1 MPTLGKYVE
10 AMDDENNLLYPKTVA
25 AQVIYSAG
33 QMLPGKIAELEGNI
47 RNVDQKVDN
56 VKNEV
61 DNAKNDN
68 NQIYPTLKGRLD
80 AMDTRTKTNTDEIA
94 NARDRK
100 GVIHPNLKARL
111 DAMDTDFETT
121 KNEIEQARGGE
132 NSLGDRLT
140 TIVNGN
146 QTTLDEVIKARD
158 GETDL
163 DARLDKMQ
171 TTITTTSNQ
180 VTQAMTD
187 DLGVTHPTLQV
198 RLDTMRQDAERTDTE
213 VVNAR
218 TSQNFPNAPYAN
230 LKARLDAM
238 DVGTNEVKKEISD
251 ARGVGNA
258 TLKDRLDDMQNQI
271 NAGGGGGG
279 GATIQEVVDARTDN
293 ITTPNV
299 IHNSLGDRLDSMQTN
314 INNKVDKSK
323 VNQEARPLTI
333 VERTDTADIKVGS
346 GVAFHDIATNTYIG
360 GIGIGD
366 GDSNG
371 IPFKSEPV
379 HITPANIKHQIWT
392 SETAPIDENAT
403 NNTIAKRNN
412 DGQLYAKAYRL
423 FDTNGIYKGALD
435 CSATPMVGDP
445 IWWNN
450 VTARNSTIW
459 NEENLPIESG
469 DFNPWIGGYN
479 GGGFDVVGQG
489 RYNRIGDMV
498 TIQINVR
505 STNKNN
511 PTGQLV
517 LGGLPFAAKEGLC
530 SASISYFTGF
540 ILGQGKQ
547 LSAYCAP
554 TTSNILFAKNSPNDG
569 STFEPLNSTTETGN
583 NIEFALS
590 MSYRVN

>member
-80 AMDTRTKTNTDEIA
+80 AMDTRTKTNTDEIV

-100 GVIHPNLKARL
+100 GVVHPNLKARL
-111 DAMDTDFETT
+111 DAMDTDFDTT
-121 KNEIEQARGGE
+121 KNEVEQARGGE
-132 NSLGDRLT
+132 ISLGDRITNLA
-140 TIVNGN
+140 NGN
-146 QTTLDEVIKARD
+146 QVTLDEVIKARN
-158 GETDL
+158 GEIDL
-163 DARLDKMQ
+163 DTRLDKMQ
-171 TTITTTSNQ
+171 DTITETSNR

-198 RLDTMRQDAERTDTE
+198 RLDRMRQSAERTDTE

-218 TSQNFPNAPYAN
+218 TSPNFPNAPYAN

-238 DVGTNEVKKEISD
+238 DVETNEVKKEISN
-251 ARGVGNA
+251 ARGVGNN
-258 TLKDRLDDMQNQI
+258 TLNERLDKMQDQI
-271 NAGGGGGG
+271 NVAGGGNL
-279 GATIQEVVDARTDN
+279 QEVIDARVDTDGQGHQDLK
-293 ITTPNV
+293 T
-299 IHNSLGDRLDSMQTN
+299 RLESEYN
-314 INNKVDKSK
+314 KLNNNKVNRSE
-323 VNQEARPLTI
+323 VSQEARPLTI
-333 VERTDTADIKVGS
+333 VERTDTANIKVGS
-346 GVAFHDIATNTYIG
+346 GVAFHDIATNTYLG

-435 CSATPMVGDP
+435 CSVAPTVGDP

-450 VTARNSTIW
+450 VTNRNSTIW
-459 NEENLPIESG
+459 NEENLPVESG
-469 DFNPWIGGYN
+469 NFNPWIGGYN

-498 TIQINVR
+498 TIQVNVR

-517 LGGLPFAAKEGLC
+517 LGGLPFAAKEGLY

-547 LSAYCAP
+547 LSAYCDP
-554 TTSNILFAKNSPNDG
+554 TTTNILFAKNSPNDG
-569 STFEPLNSTTETGN
+569 STFQPLNSTIETGN
-583 NIEFALS
+583 SIEFALS